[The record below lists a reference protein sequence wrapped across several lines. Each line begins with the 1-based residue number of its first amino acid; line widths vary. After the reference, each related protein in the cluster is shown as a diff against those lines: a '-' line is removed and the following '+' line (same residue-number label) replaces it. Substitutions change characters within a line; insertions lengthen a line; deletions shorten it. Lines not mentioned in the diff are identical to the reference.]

1 MRGHGRG
8 QGEGG
13 GKGSRLL
20 SSQPGQLQP
29 GHSHRGL
36 APEIE
41 SLQDRSFFEIPLLI
55 AFFDPLTGDVPKITP
70 R

>member
-20 SSQPGQLQP
+20 SSQPGQLQL

-55 AFFDPLTGDVPKITP
+55 AFLDPLTGDVPKITP